1 MAYGTI
7 YTQLAIDYGLYE
19 TWFSPIYFSFVTL
32 TTLGYGDAVPISLA
46 AQVVVSLQAVTG
58 YMGLGGLL
66 SILGNKMARRAE

>member
-1 MAYGTI
+1 V
-7 YTQLAIDYGLYE
+7 AIDYGEYR

-32 TTLGYGDAVPISLA
+32 TTLGYGDAVPMSLT
-46 AQVVVSLQAVTG
+46 AQIVVSLQAVTG